1 MAFNTPVYVKSPNAK
16 SYFDAAKA
24 KELVK
29 CAGDPIYF
37 SENYVMIQHPVKGNI
52 PFRLYGFQKN
62 LINAFSNN
70 KYVVALTARQMGKT
84 LQANT
89 IITYNENKVNIS
101 SLIPMTFKQKIV
113 SYLENLLLKLSK

>member
-1 MAFNTPVYVKSPNAK
+1 MAFNTPIYVKPPNSK

-24 KELVK
+24 KELMK
-29 CAGDPIYF
+29 CAQDPIYF

-62 LINAFSNN
+62 LINAFSGNR
-70 KYVVALTARQMGKT
+70 YVVALTARQMGKS

-89 IITYNENKVNIS
+89 IITYDGNKVNIS
-101 SLIPMTFKQKIV
+101 SLIPMTFREKIV
-113 SYLENLLLKLSK
+113 TYLENLLLKLSK